1 MPSMTEDLGRL
12 AQGIAAS
19 RRGRMAAS
27 VERQREVRSRHRV
40 VVDQL
45 REMRTTRAT
54 MSREQRKEAAAG
66 QRARRSGVAGL
77 LRQFHRDRDKVAAAA
92 RVQAASF
99 MRELTGQVAA
109 LRDAFS
115 GSQEA
120 RAKSRHDLADALQER
135 LAGYRQDRHDSGAAW
150 HGTPVR
156 HARPPSPAGAHRPAA
171 ERNTAKAETSHPGR
185 NHAPHATSGKAS
197 GSP

>member
-27 VERQREVRSRHRV
+27 VERQREVGRRHRA

-45 REMRTTRAT
+45 RALRMTRAT
-54 MSREQRKEAAAG
+54 MSREQHKDAAAG
-66 QRARRSGVAGL
+66 RRERRSGVGRL
-77 LRQFHRDRDKVAAAA
+77 LRQFHRNRDKTATEA

-99 MRELTGQVAA
+99 MRDLTGRVAA

-115 GSQEA
+115 ASQEA
-120 RAKSRHDLADALQER
+120 RAKSRHDLAEALRER
-135 LAGYRQDRHDSGAAW
+135 LAGYRLDRHDADAAW
-150 HGTPVR
+150 HGTPAR
-156 HARPPSPAGAHRPAA
+156 HARPPAPAGAHRPVA
-171 ERNTAKAETSHPGR
+171 ERNTARAETSHPGGYR
-185 NHAPHATSGKAS
+185 APHAASGKAS